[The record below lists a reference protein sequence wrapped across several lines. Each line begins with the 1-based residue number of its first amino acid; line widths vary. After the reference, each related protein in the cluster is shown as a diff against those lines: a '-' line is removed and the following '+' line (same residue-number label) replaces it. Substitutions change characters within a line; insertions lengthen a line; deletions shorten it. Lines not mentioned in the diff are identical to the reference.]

1 MSPSPAASTPDP
13 RRTRTL
19 VLAFGAVALV
29 ASVVLSAAV
38 FTQSQRRQSEAVTSA
53 GGRLAAA
60 FEHEL
65 GLRTFAVESMAAQME
80 DGLAGRARPTADVAS
95 HLVAVPARGGFT
107 LNVPPGYSPAEI
119 GNLTGEGPVPTPGSP
134 AADEMAAAFAL
145 SPTFRAIAAPERDV
159 PWVYYLSRRGFVYLY
174 PRVGPEEF
182 FWSHD
187 LLLGRSLAPDDGN
200 REPSRRSFWS
210 SIYTDSA
217 GKGLLSTVSR
227 TVVADG
233 RLVGSV
239 NVDMSIRTFT
249 WLLASYRVPGAS
261 VHLLNDAG
269 KDMIDP
275 TALRVPVPLAA
286 LRPGALTRVGDRE
299 VVMFPLKPTGWH
311 LAVVTPRRALVV
323 RALRESMVYGFMVLF
338 MLASLVLLVSL
349 TGSLRQLAALTV
361 RDALTG
367 LFNRRHFD
375 EVVRAELARVRRGGG
390 AVGLALIDIDHF
402 KQFNDRY
409 GHPAGDR
416 ILRTVAHALRAT
428 LRRDTDRLFRVGGE
442 EFAVLVTIERP
453 DQLGLVAEKLCAAV
467 RALAIAHEGS
477 AAGHVTISVGA
488 TTVDAARWLDFE
500 ATYQQA
506 DRALYRAK
514 ETGRDRVELS

>member
-1 MSPSPAASTPDP
+1 MLPSYAKSTPDT

-19 VLAFGAVALV
+19 VLVFGAVALV
-29 ASVVLSAAV
+29 ASVVLSAWV
-38 FTQSQRRQSEAVTSA
+38 FRESQRRESEAVTSA
-53 GGRLAAA
+53 GAQLAAA
-60 FEHEL
+60 FEHEI

-80 DGLAGRARPTADVAS
+80 DALAGRARPTANVAS
-95 HLVAVPARGGFT
+95 HLLAVPAHHGFT
-107 LNVPPGYSPAEI
+107 LDVPPGYSPAEI
-119 GNLTGEGPVPTPGSP
+119 GNLTGEGPMPVQGSP

-159 PWVYYLSRRGFVYLY
+159 PWVYYLSLRGFVYLY

-187 LLLGRSLAPDDGN
+187 LLRSRALGTDDAN
-200 REPSRRSFWS
+200 RRNFWS
-210 SIYTDSA
+210 SIYTDTG

-227 TVVADG
+227 RVVSDG

-239 NVDMSIRTFT
+239 NVDVSIRTFT

-261 VHLLNDAG
+261 VHLLNAAG
-269 KDMIDP
+269 KDVLDP
-275 TALRVPVPLAA
+275 TALRGLIPITS
-286 LRPGALTRVGDRE
+286 LRPGRLTRVGDRE
-299 VVMFPLKPTGWH
+299 VVMFPLRPTGWH
-311 LAVVTPRRALVV
+311 LAVVTPRRTLVV
-323 RALRESMVYGFMVLF
+323 RALRESMVYGCMVLF

-367 LFNRRHFD
+367 VFNRRHFD

-390 AVGLALIDIDHF
+390 AVGLALIDIDQF

-409 GHPAGDR
+409 GHPAGDL
-416 ILRTVAHALRAT
+416 ILRTVAEALRAT

-453 DQLGLVAEKLCAAV
+453 DQLGLVAEKLCEAV
-467 RALAIAHEGS
+467 RALAIPHESG
-477 AAGHVTISVGA
+477 AAGYVTISVGA
-488 TTVDAARWLDFE
+488 TTVDATHWLDFE

-514 ETGRDRVELS
+514 EAGRDRVELS